1 MAEDPNRARHLAPVA
16 AELRERIAWLIQ
28 LRWMAVVGTL
38 VAITIADILL
48 PSVLPVPELV
58 GVTAVIGLYNVSF
71 YVYARHLRSLT
82 DEARQYALSV
92 RFVHVQLVLDYA
104 CLTLLLHFA
113 GGIENPFWAFYV
125 LYIIVAGM
133 LLTRTATYVYAGLA
147 TILYGGMVLLEYLG
161 IIPHVYLLGIV
172 GSERY
177 LRESYLLAMMAAF
190 MATLFFATLMATSI
204 MTRLRERGR
213 ELVRANQELE
223 THARVLAVLNRRL
236 EELDKDRKQFVQLV
250 THELRAPVA
259 AIQSY
264 IRLILGGY
272 VTPERQPE
280 ILDRVQQRAVEQLDQ
295 INDLLVLAQSQREPI
310 TRTDVDLA
318 DILHEVL
325 DLMRGSAE
333 EKNLVISTH
342 VDPQIPKILADP
354 DQMRHLWMNLISN
367 AVKYTPANGSVEITL
382 TQRPA
387 SIVGS
392 VKDSGIGIAPN
403 DQERVFDEFFR
414 ADEAKQIEQN
424 GTGLGLAIVKQIVES
439 YGGRVWVSSAPGTGS
454 KFSFAL
460 PKRGVSGI
468 ASHNELAEQ
477 ITSEDLKD
485 EKEK

>member
-1 MAEDPNRARHLAPVA
+1 MAKESNRSRHLAPVA
-16 AELRERIAWLIQ
+16 AEIRARIAWLIQ

-38 VAITIADILL
+38 VAITVANMLL
-48 PSVLPVPELV
+48 PDVLPIPELV
-58 GVTAVIGLYNVSF
+58 GVTAFIGLYNVLF
-71 YVYARHLRSLT
+71 HVVARHLRSLAN
-82 DEARQYALSV
+82 DAKQLAQSV
-92 RFVHVQLVLDYA
+92 RFVHVQLILDYA

-113 GGIENPFWAFYV
+113 GGVENPFWAFYV
-125 LYIIVAGM
+125 LYIIVAGI

-147 TILYGGMVLLEYLG
+147 TILYGGMMLLEYLG

-177 LRESYLLAMMAAF
+177 LRESYLLATMAAF
-190 MATLFFATLMATSI
+190 MTTLFFATLMATSI

-295 INDLLVLAQSQREPI
+295 INGLLVLAQSQREPI
-310 TRTDVDLA
+310 TTKDVSLVDMLN
-318 DILHEVL
+318 EVL
-325 DLMRGSAE
+325 DLLRGPAE
-333 EKNLVISTH
+333 EKGLAISLD
-342 VDPQIPKILADP
+342 VDPQIPKIRADP
-354 DQMRHLWMNLISN
+354 DQIEHLWMNLISN
-367 AVKYTPANGSVEITL
+367 AVKYTPATGSVEITL

-387 SIVGS
+387 SIMGS
-392 VKDSGIGIAPN
+392 VKDSGIGIAPK
-403 DQERVFDEFFR
+403 DQERIFDEFYR
-414 ADEAKQIEQN
+414 TDEAKQIEQN
-424 GTGLGLAIVKQIVES
+424 GTGLGLAIVKQIVEG

-460 PKRGVSGI
+460 PKRGMSGV
-468 ASHNELAEQ
+468 ASHNELTEQ
-477 ITSEDLKD
+477 IISEDLKD
-485 EKEK
+485 E